1 MQDINIHF
9 QDYSFVKVECSPSIG
24 MELRDYFSFE
34 VEGARFSPRYK
45 YSGWDGKI
53 RLFTHEN
60 TLPIGLLKTLGIFA
74 KNMGYSV
81 WVDPRLLEKEDV
93 TKESID
99 SWIDSLEV
107 YSGSNKI
114 NPYWYQREA
123 VFQGI
128 HNRRRMLVL
137 PTSAGKSLIACMLS
151 RWYLEHYTGKVL
163 IIVPT
168 TSLVVQMRDDF
179 VDYRLFPHE
188 AIHTMMSGSG
198 KHPGDR
204 LITVSTWQSACKMPP
219 EWFRQYGML
228 IVDESHKASAKNITN
243 IINGM
248 NHCQFKIGMT
258 GSPKES
264 KCHLMQYVGLFGDIQ
279 KIVAIK
285 QLMDDGQ
292 VTQLKI
298 NALFL
303 KYKDEECKAMR
314 GKDYQEEIKF
324 INGHK
329 ARNKLACELALK
341 LARKQ
346 ENVFL
351 MFRYS
356 KHGKMLYNA
365 LQRVYDKVY
374 YVSSEITTAERDALK
389 KMAENEKGLIVV
401 ASYGVFSTGVSIK
414 NLHHV
419 IFGHPVKESTIVRQ
433 SIGRALRKHG
443 SKAIAVVWDLIDD
456 LCIVGKN
463 GKVTRKNYA
472 VSHALERIKCYISD
486 KFDWTQK
493 RIMLA

>member
-1 MQDINIHF
+1 MQDIKIHF
-9 QDYSFVKVECSPSIG
+9 QDYSFVKVDCSPSIG

-45 YSGWDGKI
+45 YSGWDGRI

-60 TLPIGLLKTLGIFA
+60 TLPIGLLKTLGVFV

-81 WVDPRLLEKEDV
+81 WIDPRLLDKEDV
-93 TKESID
+93 TKDAINE
-99 SWIDSLEV
+99 WIDSLEV

-151 RWYLEHYTGKVL
+151 RWYLENYTGKVL

-179 VDYRLFPHE
+179 IDYRLFPYE

-264 KCHLMQYVGLFGDIQ
+264 KCHLMQYVGLFGDIS
-279 KIVAIK
+279 KIVSIDR
-285 QLMDDGQ
+285 LMEEGQ
-292 VTQLKI
+292 VTKLKI
-298 NALFL
+298 NCLFL
-303 KYKDEECKAMR
+303 
-314 GKDYQEEIKF
+314 
-324 INGHK
+324 
-329 ARNKLACELALK
+329 
-341 LARKQ
+341 
-346 ENVFL
+346 
-351 MFRYS
+351 RYTD
-356 KHGKMLYNA
+356 G
-365 LQRVYDKVY
+365 
-374 YVSSEITTAERDALK
+374 
-389 KMAENEKGLIVV
+389 
-401 ASYGVFSTGVSIK
+401 
-414 NLHHV
+414 
-419 IFGHPVKESTIVRQ
+419 
-433 SIGRALRKHG
+433 
-443 SKAIAVVWDLIDD
+443 
-456 LCIVGKN
+456 
-463 GKVTRKNYA
+463 
-472 VSHALERIKCYISD
+472 
-486 KFDWTQK
+486 
-493 RIMLA
+493 